1 MLVCH
6 SALRNRSERRG
17 DEMKKQRLL
26 MSAVV
31 LLLSAERARA
41 SGHGP
46 VFGLATPTNPQ
57 GGFSADL
64 TMMGRTGQG
73 RNGAMLRGAL
83 GYGITENL
91 KVSLSAPVVFTAEPL
106 APARMSAFTPMT
118 GDIEGL
124 LTWRFHRKDT
134 GVGSR
139 VESAVIGGV
148 LIPGPQEMGGVLRNV
163 ESGVGEF
170 IGGVTGFASR
180 SNYFWVGGSYQRY
193 AESDR
198 DTRPDLLAYTVAY
211 AYRPRSWRTDT
222 GWDWRIFGELTG
234 ERSGHIEWRGGTLPG
249 TDSHQLFLGPTT
261 LGVYKNYAVSAGIQ
275 FPVYRAVSPVYGRER
290 FRWSVNVAYFF

>member
-1 MLVCH
+1 LRERLFVFP
-6 SALRNRSERRG
+6 SAKELEERMRG
-17 DEMKKQRLL
+17 KRFLFT
-26 MSAVV
+26 AV
-31 LLLSAERARA
+31 LLLAAERARA

-46 VFGLATPTNPQ
+46 VFGLATPTNPK
-57 GGFSADL
+57 GGFSVDL
-64 TMMGRTGQG
+64 TMMGRTGEG

-106 APARMSAFTPMT
+106 APSRMSAFTPMT
-118 GDIEGL
+118 GDVEGL
-124 LTWRFHRKDT
+124 LTWRFHRQDT

-148 LIPGPQEMGGVLRNV
+148 LVPGPQEMGGALRNID
-163 ESGVGEF
+163 SGVGGL
-170 IGGVTGFASR
+170 IAGVTGFASR

-193 AESDR
+193 AARRGDK
-198 DTRPDLLAYTVAY
+198 RPDLLAYTVAY

-234 ERSGHIEWRGGTLPG
+234 ERAGRIERRSVTLPG
-249 TDSHQLFLGPTT
+249 TDSNQLFLGPTT

-275 FPVYRAVSPVYGRER
+275 FPVYRAVNPIYGRER
-290 FRWSVNVAYFF
+290 VRWSVNVAYFF

>member
-1 MLVCH
+1 MRKERFVFLA
-6 SALRNRSERRG
+6 AL
-17 DEMKKQRLL
+17 LFL
-26 MSAVV
+26 AP
-31 LLLSAERARA
+31 RARA

-46 VFGLATPTNPQ
+46 VFGLATPTNPK

-64 TMMGRTGQG
+64 TLMGRTGEG
-73 RNGAMLRGAL
+73 RNGTMLRGAL

-91 KVSLSAPVVFTAEPL
+91 KVSLSAPVAFTAEPL
-106 APARMSAFTPMT
+106 APARMSAFAPMAS
-118 GDIEGL
+118 DIEGL
-124 LTWRFHRKDT
+124 LTWRFRRKDT

-139 VESAVIGGV
+139 VESALIGGV

-163 ESGVGEF
+163 ESGLGAL
-170 IGGVTGFASR
+170 IGGVSGFASR

-193 AESDR
+193 AER
-198 DTRPDLLAYTVAY
+198 RGDTRPDLLAYTVAY
-211 AYRPRSWRTDT
+211 AYRPRPWRTDT

-234 ERSGHIEWRGGTLPG
+234 ERSGRIGRGGVVLSG
-249 TDSHQLFLGPTT
+249 TDSHQLLLGPTT

-275 FPVYRAVSPVYGRER
+275 LPVYRAVSQVYGRER

>member
-1 MLVCH
+1 
-6 SALRNRSERRG
+6 
-17 DEMKKQRLL
+17 
-26 MSAVV
+26 
-31 LLLSAERARA
+31 
-41 SGHGP
+41 
-46 VFGLATPTNPQ
+46 
-57 GGFSADL
+57 
-64 TMMGRTGQG
+64 MMGRTGQG

-234 ERSGHIEWRGGTLPG
+234 ERSGHIERRGGTLPG
-249 TDSHQLFLGPTT
+249 TDSHQLFFRPHNTWRVQELRRFGR
-261 LGVYKNYAVSAGIQ
+261 YSVSCL
-275 FPVYRAVSPVYGRER
+275 PRSEPCVRTRAISLERER
-290 FRWSVNVAYFF
+290 CLLLLKENHHEEKSFIGFNCAPSRRVSNSGGSPPDGALYLRHGLNDMRLRGPRGSPEIIWC

>member
-1 MLVCH
+1 
-6 SALRNRSERRG
+6 
-17 DEMKKQRLL
+17 MKRQRFIL
-26 MSAVV
+26 MAV
-31 LLLSAERARA
+31 LLVLLAIRAKA

-46 VFGLATPTNPQ
+46 VFGLATPTNPK
-57 GGFSADL
+57 GGFSVDL

-73 RNGAMLRGAL
+73 RNGAMVRGAL

-91 KVSLSAPVVFTAEPL
+91 KVSLSAPVVLSAEPL
-106 APARMSAFTPMT
+106 APARMSALTPMT

-124 LTWRFHRKDT
+124 LTWRFHRQDT
-134 GVGSR
+134 GIGSR
-139 VESAVIGGV
+139 VESAVIGGL
-148 LIPGPQEMGGVLRNV
+148 LIPGPQEMGGALRNI
-163 ESGVGEF
+163 ESGVGGF
-170 IGGVTGFASR
+170 IGGVTGLASR

-193 AESDR
+193 AER
-198 DTRPDLLAYTVAY
+198 RGDTRPDLLAYTAAY

-234 ERSGHIEWRGGTLPG
+234 ERSGRIERRGTTLPA
-249 TDSHQLFLGPTT
+249 TDSHQLLLGPTT

-275 FPVYRAVSPVYGRER
+275 FPVYRAVSPIYGRER

>member
-1 MLVCH
+1 MI
-6 SALRNRSERRG
+6 
-17 DEMKKQRLL
+17 KQRLL
-26 MSAVV
+26 ISGAV
-31 LLLSAERARA
+31 LLLTRRPRARA

-46 VFGLATPTNPQ
+46 VFGLATPTNPK

-64 TMMGRTGQG
+64 TMMGRTGEG

-106 APARMSAFTPMT
+106 TPSRMSAFTPMT
-118 GDIEGL
+118 GDIESL

-139 VESAVIGGV
+139 VESALIGGV
-148 LIPGPQEMGGVLRNV
+148 LIPGPQEMGGALRNV
-163 ESGVGEF
+163 ESGLGGL

-193 AESDR
+193 AER
-198 DTRPDLLAYTVAY
+198 RGDTRPDLLAYTVAY

-234 ERSGHIEWRGGTLPG
+234 ERSGRIER
-249 TDSHQLFLGPTT
+249 S
-261 LGVYKNYAVSAGIQ
+261 GVDT
-275 FPVYRAVSPVYGRER
+275 FRYR
-290 FRWSVNVAYFF
+290 